1 MCLRHPSISYH
12 LYFINCNKLAS
23 EISWRHW
30 HINVTLAYDEI
41 ITILT
46 LEINHM
52 DEFFLSVFLFCFC
65 FGISFHDLYTS
76 QQKKRYKHFFKYIF
90 MLKPKQLFII
100 IYVNVCVK
108 CVYPHE
114 TNNNILFR
122 IGKIPESKFSI
133 PWSSLRWSNY
143 TLKSPA
149 VINCAIN
156 KGKQFAILK
165 IRIFTRTSM
174 PRLRQNASGWNDS
187 PGRCKPLFV

>member
-1 MCLRHPSISYH
+1 
-12 LYFINCNKLAS
+12 
-23 EISWRHW
+23 
-30 HINVTLAYDEI
+30 
-41 ITILT
+41 
-46 LEINHM
+46 
-52 DEFFLSVFLFCFC
+52 
-65 FGISFHDLYTS
+65 
-76 QQKKRYKHFFKYIF
+76 

-122 IGKIPESKFSI
+122 IGKIPESQFSV

-143 TLKSPA
+143 TFKSPA
-149 VINCAIN
+149 VINCAVN

-174 PRLRQNASGWNDS
+174 PRLRQNDRERAVGMVQAGMTPQIVVNHFSSRITILRLMIGPRQTCRTN
-187 PGRCKPLFV
+187 GRRVWRHNVKTDMSSLFTAGTVW